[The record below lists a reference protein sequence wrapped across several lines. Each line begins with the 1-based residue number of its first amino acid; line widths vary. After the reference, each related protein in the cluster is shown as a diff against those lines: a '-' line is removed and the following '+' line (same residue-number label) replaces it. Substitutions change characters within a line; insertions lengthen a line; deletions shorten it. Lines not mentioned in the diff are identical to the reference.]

1 MTYDFHCRDAGAPS
15 CGAHITAD
23 TEQEL
28 RDKLTEHLRKHDV
41 NQPNE
46 TLLDHLVA
54 SAEQR

>member
-15 CGAHITAD
+15 CGTHIKAES
-23 TEQEL
+23 EQEL
-28 RDKLTEHLRKHDV
+28 REKLTEHLRKHDV
-41 NQPNE
+41 ETPNE

>member
-1 MTYDFHCRDAGAPS
+1 MSYDFHCRDAGAPS
-15 CGAHITAD
+15 CRGHITAE

-28 RDKLTEHLRKHDV
+28 RDKLAEHLRKHDV
-41 NQPNE
+41 DQPNE